1 MSNDI
6 PLKFYDIVDEYETE
20 AAAPVKDEERDA
32 LARYFQLLIARLTNN
47 EEIDEE
53 AQREMAREAAINENR
68 IDDIANFLNQWGQRI
83 KLNVSLPAELPSA
96 GAVGARSA
104 KTQPWPVSSPRR
116 LCSASRNS
124 GNPSGW

>member
-6 PLKFYDIVDEYETE
+6 PLKLYDIVDEYETE

-68 IDDIANFLNQWGQRI
+68 IDDIANFLNQWG
-83 KLNVSLPAELPSA
+83 NE
-96 GAVGARSA
+96 
-104 KTQPWPVSSPRR
+104 
-116 LCSASRNS
+116 
-124 GNPSGW
+124 

>member
-20 AAAPVKDEERDA
+20 AAAPDEERDA

-68 IDDIANFLNQWGQRI
+68 IDDIANFLNQWG
-83 KLNVSLPAELPSA
+83 NE
-96 GAVGARSA
+96 
-104 KTQPWPVSSPRR
+104 
-116 LCSASRNS
+116 
-124 GNPSGW
+124 

>member
-53 AQREMAREAAINENR
+53 AQREMAINENR
-68 IDDIANFLNQWGQRI
+68 IDDIANFLNQWG
-83 KLNVSLPAELPSA
+83 NE
-96 GAVGARSA
+96 
-104 KTQPWPVSSPRR
+104 
-116 LCSASRNS
+116 
-124 GNPSGW
+124 

>member
-53 AQREMAREAAINENR
+53 AQREWPARRPLTKTALTISLISLISGATNKAQR
-68 IDDIANFLNQWGQRI
+68 QPTGGIAFRRCCRGAKRQDSAVACLLSQTPLQRI
-83 KLNVSLPAELPSA
+83 K
-96 GAVGARSA
+96 
-104 KTQPWPVSSPRR
+104 K
-116 LCSASRNS
+116 
-124 GNPSGW
+124 

>member
-53 AQREMAREAAINENR
+53 AWPARRPLTKTALTISLIFLISGATNKAQRQPTGG
-68 IDDIANFLNQWGQRI
+68 IAFRRCCLGTKRLDSAVASLLSQTPLQRI
-83 KLNVSLPAELPSA
+83 K
-96 GAVGARSA
+96 
-104 KTQPWPVSSPRR
+104 K
-116 LCSASRNS
+116 
-124 GNPSGW
+124 

>member
-1 MSNDI
+1 MSARRCALTLAPTPPLRTTDDNDI

-68 IDDIANFLNQWGQRI
+68 IDDIANFLNQWG
-83 KLNVSLPAELPSA
+83 NE
-96 GAVGARSA
+96 
-104 KTQPWPVSSPRR
+104 
-116 LCSASRNS
+116 
-124 GNPSGW
+124 

>member
-6 PLKFYDIVDEYETE
+6 PLKFYDILDEYETE

-53 AQREMAREAAINENR
+53 AQQEMAARRPLTNAVLTISPT
-68 IDDIANFLNQWGQRI
+68 
-83 KLNVSLPAELPSA
+83 SLISGVMSKVDPRLSGRAT
-96 GAVGARSA
+96 AR
-104 KTQPWPVSSPRR
+104 RR
-116 LCSASRNS
+116 CR
-124 GNPSGW
+124 

>member
-53 AQREMAREAAINENR
+53 AQREMA
-68 IDDIANFLNQWGQRI
+68 
-83 KLNVSLPAELPSA
+83 PASGLSVMRMA
-96 GAVGARSA
+96 TSIRSPIRL
-104 KTQPWPVSSPRR
+104 TGWLLISSSRR
-116 LCSASRNS
+116 SS
-124 GNPSGW
+124 G

>member
-47 EEIDEE
+47 EEI
-53 AQREMAREAAINENR
+53 
-68 IDDIANFLNQWGQRI
+68 
-83 KLNVSLPAELPSA
+83 
-96 GAVGARSA
+96 
-104 KTQPWPVSSPRR
+104 
-116 LCSASRNS
+116 
-124 GNPSGW
+124 

>member
-20 AAAPVKDEERDA
+20 AVAPVKDEERDA

-53 AQREMAREAAINENR
+53 AQQEMAREAAIDECR
-68 IDDIANFLNQWGQRI
+68 IDDIANFLNQWG
-83 KLNVSLPAELPSA
+83 NE
-96 GAVGARSA
+96 
-104 KTQPWPVSSPRR
+104 
-116 LCSASRNS
+116 
-124 GNPSGW
+124 

>member
-32 LARYFQLLIARLTNN
+32 LARLTNN

-68 IDDIANFLNQWGQRI
+68 IDDIANFLNQWG
-83 KLNVSLPAELPSA
+83 NE
-96 GAVGARSA
+96 
-104 KTQPWPVSSPRR
+104 
-116 LCSASRNS
+116 
-124 GNPSGW
+124 